1 MYGKSIS
8 YISRAINIEPSVIT
22 YSTDVYI
29 YVMEKMNH
37 VSSILPL
44 QWSPSS
50 PWQWMAKRRQHL
62 VSPPARPCRRT
73 SHTLALLIGGHGC
86 ETLRVCSTLPSLVDQ
101 NSYTS
106 ETSLVVDATN
116 TKLLPTRGTCT
127 RETTPS
133 VGFFTFFSTL
143 TRQST
148 PLPFLPPPLTLVSG
162 TGGAPLFVT
171 RHCIRSRRCN
181 CARHR
186 HEPAASSFPPS
197 SPSSS
202 GFCLPE
208 SRHSAL
214 FHSTPAK
221 D

>member
-1 MYGKSIS
+1 MWTYLHTKPIS
-8 YISRAINIEPSVIT
+8 YISRTINIEPSVIT
-22 YSTDVYI
+22 YGRV
-29 YVMEKMNH
+29 H
-37 VSSILPL
+37 VCDGKDKSRVKYTSSIL
-44 QWSPSS
+44 

-73 SHTLALLIGGHGC
+73 SYTLALLIGGHGW

-116 TKLLPTRGTCT
+116 TTLLPTRGTCT

-208 SRHSAL
+208 SRHIAL